1 MPVEATGEPLDD
13 PLEDGAELWLVAVVA
28 FDGELV
34 AVVLL
39 ELQAL
44 TATSAITPSAEPA
57 TTYRRDPRERLALS
71 IWCSDPS
78 LCVGPRWDVTQGG
91 RRTSLTFRAD
101 KRRYN
106 AARGWLPRLRRRRKM
121 LSILT
126 ATRMMSPVA
135 NALHVAVMLK

>member
-1 MPVEATGEPLDD
+1 MFNFLVAVGQLGLGVVIGRPPDVPVEATGEPLDD

-78 LCVGPRWDVTQGG
+78 LCVWTSMGCDTG
-91 RRTSLTFRAD
+91 RAENFVD
-101 KRRYN
+101 I
-106 AARGWLPRLRRRRKM
+106 WC
-121 LSILT
+121 
-126 ATRMMSPVA
+126 
-135 NALHVAVMLK
+135 